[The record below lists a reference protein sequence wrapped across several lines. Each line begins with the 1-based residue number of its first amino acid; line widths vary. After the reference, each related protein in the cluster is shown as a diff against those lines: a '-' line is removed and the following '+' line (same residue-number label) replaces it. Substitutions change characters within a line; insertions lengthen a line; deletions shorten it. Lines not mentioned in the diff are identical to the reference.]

1 MTARA
6 VDPAP
11 LAGGWVNFDT
21 TATGIDLVDAAVDG
35 SRLMLRITE
44 RGGPEPSQGGP
55 QPSPGGPQP
64 SQEALVP
71 TAPTAPP
78 VTGAAL
84 PAVPLADDIDG
95 TEAVAFLAEGP
106 LGSRQAILVGYLNRG
121 LLTID
126 VHTVHPTDAR
136 IPNVMYRAHFY
147 RFEGGT
153 LT

>member
-1 MTARA
+1 MTTHT

-11 LAGGWVNFDT
+11 LAGSWINFDT
-21 TATGIDLVDAAVDG
+21 TATAIDLVDAAVDG

-44 RGGPEPSQGGP
+44 RGGPEPSQ
-55 QPSPGGPQP
+55 
-64 SQEALVP
+64 EAPEP
-71 TAPTAPP
+71 TATP
-78 VTGAAL
+78 VIGATL
-84 PAVPLADDIDG
+84 PAVPLADDIDA

-126 VHTVHPTDAR
+126 VRTVHPTDAP

-147 RFEGGT
+147 RLEGAT
-153 LT
+153 PT